1 MPAPMIAIIGGA
13 DPERNSPE
21 RADRYDPPVDI
32 AAANEIATA
41 IGIALARR
49 GCMILVYHAG
59 PAFIES
65 KAVEGYVSAN
75 PAREAGIIVRQP
87 QLQTPAIFSDE
98 KTHPKLFARRL
109 DTSDEWEVSFYRS
122 LADSDGVVLIGG
134 GYSTFSAGQV
144 AIGARIPLLAVAQT
158 GGAAKK
164 VWKTLAPGVDLPSA
178 DEHARMAHALSDDV
192 LKRWIEGLDAQR
204 RRRYAV
210 ETRPIQWHATC
221 AALLFVATLG
231 AALGS
236 HLVPYL
242 AARGWGMAL
251 LIASTLLGGG
261 AGAAIRM
268 VFERRYGA
276 GPLVPP
282 SIWVTLA
289 LGMMAGGLGGLLY
302 LVAQPSTTA
311 LSEPGALRFVAIIA
325 VVSVVAGLTVES
337 VFRKLLGVDVV
348 QTSAIAVR
356 TERQPPSS

>member
-164 VWKTLAPGVDLPSA
+164 VWKTLAPG
-178 DEHARMAHALSDDV
+178 
-192 LKRWIEGLDAQR
+192 
-204 RRRYAV
+204 
-210 ETRPIQWHATC
+210 
-221 AALLFVATLG
+221 
-231 AALGS
+231 
-236 HLVPYL
+236 
-242 AARGWGMAL
+242 
-251 LIASTLLGGG
+251 
-261 AGAAIRM
+261 
-268 VFERRYGA
+268 
-276 GPLVPP
+276 
-282 SIWVTLA
+282 
-289 LGMMAGGLGGLLY
+289 
-302 LVAQPSTTA
+302 
-311 LSEPGALRFVAIIA
+311 
-325 VVSVVAGLTVES
+325 
-337 VFRKLLGVDVV
+337 
-348 QTSAIAVR
+348 
-356 TERQPPSS
+356 